1 MPTEQLIQTRQ
12 QEAPVKTEKNS
23 IEGVAKAFGS
33 ACASYDL
40 AARLQRY
47 SGKQLLSFLPDAA
60 SSTVLDLG
68 CGTGFFANTL
78 ADIYQTVCAVDIS
91 KQMLNFSK
99 QNRSAKIHWLNAD
112 IQNLPIKD
120 NSVDIV
126 YSNLAIQWCEPLTDT
141 FIEIKRV
148 LKPGGIFIFSTLL
161 DGTLMELKSS
171 WQKVD
176 NDQHVID
183 FNSFATVEQAVT
195 DAHLSINE
203 LQQSAITLDYDNVRH
218 LAKELKGLGANHL
231 PRKSKKG
238 LAGKTS
244 WQNMSNAYDV
254 YKDSAGNYPATYQLC
269 IGAVVNS

>member
-1 MPTEQLIQTRQ
+1 MPTEQLIQRSQ
-12 QEAPVKTEKNS
+12 QEQPAKSEKNTINS
-23 IEGVAKAFGS
+23 VAKAFGS
-33 ACASYDL
+33 ACKSYDL
-40 AARLQRY
+40 VARLQRY
-47 SGKQLLSFLPDAA
+47 SGRKLLSYLPDATR
-60 SSTVLDLG
+60 STVLDLG
-68 CGTGFFANTL
+68 CGTGFFADTL
-78 ADIYQTVCAVDIS
+78 ADNYQTVCALDIS
-91 KQMLNFSK
+91 KEMLNFSK
-99 QNRSAKIHWLNAD
+99 TNRSAKIHWLNAD

-141 FIEIKRV
+141 FVEIKRV

-161 DGTLMELKSS
+161 DGTLAELKSS

-183 FNSFATVEQAVT
+183 FNSLAIVEQAVT
-195 DAHLSINE
+195 DAQLSINE
-203 LQQSAITLDYDNVRH
+203 LQQSAITLDYDNVYH

-238 LAGKTS
+238 LAGKAG

-269 IGAVVNS
+269 IGVVVKS